1 MEFLLGNSIW
11 VYIIIF
17 AGKIIEVSVATLRMV
32 LINRGE
38 KLMGS
43 IIAIFDA
50 LLWLLITGSVI
61 AGFGNNMLKIIVF
74 AVAYAIGNYL
84 GSWLESKL
92 AFGISSI
99 QLIMSDNE
107 IVTELLKTLRSNSF
121 AVTVIDGQGKD
132 GGRKLLLI
140 HIKRKNIPKAVKI
153 VQDMAKDCIITV
165 NDVKAIRG
173 GFIRK

>member
-1 MEFLLGNSIW
+1 MDFLLGNSIW

-17 AGKIIEVSVATLRMV
+17 VGKIFEVSVATLRMV

-38 KLMGS
+38 KLLGS
-43 IIAIFDA
+43 IIAFFDV
-50 LLWLLITGSVI
+50 LLWLLITGTVL
-61 AGFGNNMLKIIVF
+61 AGFGDSILKIVVF
-74 AVAYAIGNYL
+74 ALAFAIGNYL
-84 GSWLESKL
+84 GSWLETKL
-92 AFGISSI
+92 AFGVSSI
-99 QLIMSDNE
+99 QLILNDSEVVD
-107 IVTELLKTLRSNSF
+107 ELLANLRSNSF

-140 HIKRKNIPKAVKI
+140 HLKRKNIPKAIKI
-153 VQDMAKDCIITV
+153 VNDTTKDCTITV